1 MTKESQPKVDRQKDA
16 DDFARL
22 VDQKSPGMISEFWG
36 MLRHNK
42 KWWLAPII
50 VVSLILGVLILLLG
64 TPVAP
69 LIYTLF

>member
-1 MTKESQPKVDRQKDA
+1 MTEGKEHKKADEFASQAQK
-16 DDFARL
+16 RPRSVL
-22 VDQKSPGMISEFWG
+22 REFMG
-36 MLRHNK
+36 LLRDNK

-50 VVSLILGVLILLLG
+50 LVLLLVGAFLILLG

>member
-1 MTKESQPKVDRQKDA
+1 MIKDTQPKIDQQHGA

-22 VDQKSPGMISEFWG
+22 VDQKSPGMIAEFWG
-36 MLRHNK
+36 LLRHNK

-50 VVSLILGVLILLLG
+50 VVSLLLGALILLFG
-64 TPVAP
+64 SPVAP

>member
-1 MTKESQPKVDRQKDA
+1 MKNPQTKNTRENPNLDE
-16 DDFARL
+16 L
-22 VDQKSPGMISEFWG
+22 VERKRSNVVAEFWG
-36 MLRHNK
+36 LLRHNK

-50 VVSLILGVLILLLG
+50 IVSLLVGALLVLFG

>member
-1 MTKESQPKVDRQKDA
+1 MTKDVPPKTDSQDTA
-16 DDFARL
+16 DLADLAQR
-22 VDQKSPGMISEFWG
+22 KSRGVVAEFWG

-50 VVSLILGVLILLLG
+50 IVSLLVGALLILFG

>member
-1 MTKESQPKVDRQKDA
+1 MKNAETKNTRENPNLGELVEQKRSNVVA
-16 DDFARL
+16 
-22 VDQKSPGMISEFWG
+22 EFWG
-36 MLRHNK
+36 LLRHNK

-50 VVSLILGVLILLLG
+50 IVSLLVGALLVLFG

>member
-1 MTKESQPKVDRQKDA
+1 MSATPTKSKKPDTAKLDDLVVQKRSNVVA
-16 DDFARL
+16 
-22 VDQKSPGMISEFWG
+22 EFWG
-36 MLRHNK
+36 LLRHNK

-50 VVSLILGVLILLLG
+50 IVSLLVGALLVLFG

>member
-1 MTKESQPKVDRQKDA
+1 MKNAENKNKRENPNLGELVEQK
-16 DDFARL
+16 RSN
-22 VDQKSPGMISEFWG
+22 VVGEFWG
-36 MLRHNK
+36 LLRHNK

-50 VVSLILGVLILLLG
+50 IVSLLVGALLILFG

>member
-1 MTKESQPKVDRQKDA
+1 MNATPTKSKQPNAAKLDDLVEQKRRGVVA
-16 DDFARL
+16 
-22 VDQKSPGMISEFWG
+22 EFWG
-36 MLRHNK
+36 LLQHNK

-50 VVSLILGVLILLLG
+50 IVSLLVGALLVLFG

>member
-1 MTKESQPKVDRQKDA
+1 MKNPQTKNTREDPDLGE
-16 DDFARL
+16 L
-22 VDQKSPGMISEFWG
+22 VERKRSNVVAEFWG
-36 MLRHNK
+36 LLRHNK

-50 VVSLILGVLILLLG
+50 IVSLLVGALLVLFG

>member
-1 MTKESQPKVDRQKDA
+1 MNKNVPSKSDSQGPAKLDQLVEQK
-16 DDFARL
+16 RRG
-22 VDQKSPGMISEFWG
+22 VVGEFWG
-36 MLRHNK
+36 LLRHNK

-50 VVSLILGVLILLLG
+50 IVSLLVGALLILFG

>member
-1 MTKESQPKVDRQKDA
+1 MTTTPTERERKKGDDLATLVEQKP
-16 DDFARL
+16 RG
-22 VDQKSPGMISEFWG
+22 VVREFWG
-36 MLRHNK
+36 LLRHNR

-50 VVSLILGVLILLLG
+50 VVSLLVGVLLILFG

>member
-1 MTKESQPKVDRQKDA
+1 MTNKNGPPKTESPDTRDLA
-16 DDFARL
+16 DLAQR
-22 VDQKSPGMISEFWG
+22 KSRGVLAEFWG
-36 MLRHNK
+36 LLRHNK

-50 VVSLILGVLILLLG
+50 IVSLLVGALLILFG

>member
-1 MTKESQPKVDRQKDA
+1 MTTPSERERGKSDELATLVEQKP
-16 DDFARL
+16 RG
-22 VDQKSPGMISEFWG
+22 VVGEFWG
-36 MLRHNK
+36 LLRHNR

-50 VVSLILGVLILLLG
+50 VVSLLVGVLLILFG

>member
-1 MTKESQPKVDRQKDA
+1 MKNPQTKNPRENPNLGELVEQKRSNVVA
-16 DDFARL
+16 
-22 VDQKSPGMISEFWG
+22 EFWG
-36 MLRHNK
+36 LLRHNK

-50 VVSLILGVLILLLG
+50 IVSLLVGALLVLFG